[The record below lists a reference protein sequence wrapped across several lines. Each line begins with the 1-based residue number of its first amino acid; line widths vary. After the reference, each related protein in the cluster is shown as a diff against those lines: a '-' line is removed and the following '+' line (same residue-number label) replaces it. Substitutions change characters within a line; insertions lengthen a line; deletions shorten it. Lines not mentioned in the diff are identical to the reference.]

1 MDIEFVY
8 GKGDRKIQQQ
18 RDCDIVTSYIAKG
31 NEYSLHLKIC
41 VNKRS
46 ALKQIRM
53 QHLWE

>member
-18 RDCDIVTSYIAKG
+18 RDCDTVTSYIAKG

-41 VNKRS
+41 VNKIS